1 MKEDDGLPKKICD
14 DCSKKLASWQN
25 FYRKCEQTQK
35 RLQQYLESWQRSS
48 VCIPNSSGH
57 SVTYSYGSD
66 SNSHRVRSSVS
77 LGDKILSET
86 TQAKTSVLQKKVKE
100 VLPLSSSTEDS
111 VPVGSESINVEE
123 KRKENTVKVH
133 NATEGRVY
141 SKVKLKKSVTWKKNS
156 RKTDNN
162 LENAH
167 GIVISNRNDKSQ
179 KKHFTEGTTNCVKNV
194 CLSSVSWKNK
204 KFVEVHKCHICNKT
218 FPNQRKLNVH
228 VAVHLSL
235 PEFQCDKCSKKFRSK
250 FSLR

>member
-14 DCSKKLASWQN
+14 DCNKKLAAWQN

-35 RLQQYLESWQRSS
+35 RLQQYLENWQKSS

-57 SVTYSYGSD
+57 SVTYSYVSD
-66 SNSHRVRSSVS
+66 SNSHRVLSPVS
-77 LGDKILSET
+77 PGDKILSET
-86 TQAKTSVLQKKVKE
+86 TQAKTSMLQKKVKE
-100 VLPLSSSTEDS
+100 VLPLSSSTEDNL
-111 VPVGSESINVEE
+111 PLGTESINVEE
-123 KRKENTVKVH
+123 KHKEGTVKVH

-141 SKVKLKKSVTWKKNS
+141 SKVKLKKSATWKKNL
-156 RKTDNN
+156 RKTDSN

-167 GIVISNRNDKSQ
+167 GIAISNRNDKSQ
-179 KKHFTEGTTNCVKNV
+179 KHFTEGTTNCVKNV
-194 CLSSVSWKNK
+194 CLSNVSWKNK
-204 KFVEVHKCHICNKT
+204 KSVEVHKCHICNKT